1 MKHLVLKNTNY
12 QYWYSEFGDFI
23 KTIGYGIGK
32 NTMYATNVREFL
44 HFLESKHIHSFN
56 DVVPTTINEYH
67 QYICLRPNTKK
78 EGLLSPSTISH
89 QMLALRLF
97 FDYLLDCKVIE
108 YSPARI
114 PKFRIVGF
122 TPRQIVSI
130 DEIKQIFKKAKTLQE
145 KAILSCAYG
154 CGLRRNEIHHLNIG
168 DINLK
173 QQTLLVR
180 VAKGGKSRTIP
191 LSNKMSSHLSKYLKY
206 HRNHF
211 ALNDKE
217 ASALF
222 VGKNGNRMTGDVLNR
237 RVKRIIRKTANKELL
252 AKNITLHCLRH
263 SIAVH
268 LMDNGASIEFV
279 QSYLGHSD
287 IDTTHLYAI
296 RRKRKSSIL
305 SAFR

>member
-1 MKHLVLKNTNY
+1 MKHLTLKNTNY
-12 QYWYSEFGDFI
+12 QYWYTEFGDFI
-23 KTIGYGIGK
+23 KTIGYGNGK

-44 HFLESKHIHSFN
+44 HFLENKHIHSFN

-78 EGLLSPSTISH
+78 EGLLSPSTISQ

-114 PKFRIVGF
+114 PKFRIAGF

-130 DEIKQIFKKAKTLQE
+130 NEIKQIFKKAKTLQE

-154 CGLRRNEIHHLNIG
+154 CGLRRNEIHHLNTG

-217 ASALF
+217 TSALF
-222 VGKNGNRMTGDVLNR
+222 IGKNGNRMTGDLLNR
-237 RVKRIIRKTANKELL
+237 RVKRIICKTDNKELQN
-252 AKNITLHCLRH
+252 KNITLHCLRH